1 MNDDEIRRGPDDSN
15 EPEPRGGGANL
26 ALIYGLIALALV
38 AAIVIAAFVVLPFYH
53 RR

>member
-1 MNDDEIRRGPDDSN
+1 MNDEIRRVPDDST

-38 AAIVIAAFVVLPFYH
+38 AAIVIAALVVLPFYH

>member
-1 MNDDEIRRGPDDSN
+1 MNEETGGSPNDTGESKD
-15 EPEPRGGGANL
+15 RGGGPNL
-26 ALIYGLIALALV
+26 VLIYGLIALALV